1 MIDFVFAGA
10 LYIAVMFAVCFVL
23 SFVTI
28 AIAYII
34 AKFTRGIL
42 DRVRTPHPALK

>member
-28 AIAYII
+28 GITCTI

-42 DRVRTPHPALK
+42 DRVRSPHPVLK